1 MNTRTRGIDDI
12 GAAAAPLDLDDARAR
27 VLERVAPPTD
37 EETVPLA
44 DAVGRV
50 ASAPI
55 RSLTDLPPFP
65 ASAMDGYAFRWH
77 QGIASLAVKGASLA
91 GHPFAGSI
99 GDGECVR
106 ITTGAP
112 LPGWLRYR
120 CRAGKLRPRRRFS
133 AHQGQHPSRRQRAPP
148 RQRPA
153 PRRCGGGTRQTVEPV
168 RHRRPGRLRLRCRA
182 GLEASPGSGILT
194 GDELQQPGTPLAFG
208 NIYDSNR
215 FAVEALLQRLPVDA
229 GNLGVLTD
237 STAAVARGLA
247 EASAE
252 YRLILTSGGVSV
264 GDADLVKST
273 LEAHGELAF
282 WRLNLKPGK
291 PLAFGRLGKALFLGL
306 PGNPVSTIVTYLL
319 IAKPAIEKLCGM
331 RPSPPTTVAARLTEP
346 IAHKPGREEYQRGIA
361 TYGQGDVQVR
371 TTGDQGSNRM
381 STFAQANCLIRIPK
395 NQASLTIGDRVQ
407 VLPFAGL
414 L

>member
-27 VLERVAPPTD
+27 VLERVAPPTG
-37 EETVPLA
+37 EETVALA

-55 RSLTDLPPFP
+55 RSLTDLPPFS
-65 ASAMDGYAFRWH
+65 ASAMDGYAFRWR
-77 QGIASLAVKGASLA
+77 QGVASLAVKGASLA
-91 GHPFAGSI
+91 GHPYAGSI

-112 LPGWLRYR
+112 LPTGCDTVVVQENCDRDGALVRIRGSTQAGANVRPPGNDLRR
-120 CRAGKLRPRRRFS
+120 GDVAVERGKRLNPFDIGALAACGCAAAPVWKRPRVAVFS
-133 AHQGQHPSRRQRAPP
+133 
-148 RQRPA
+148 
-153 PRRCGGGTRQTVEPV
+153 
-168 RHRRPGRLRLRCRA
+168 
-182 GLEASPGSGILT
+182 T

-229 GNLGVLTD
+229 DNLGVLTD
-237 STAAVARGLA
+237 SAEAVARGLT

-273 LEAHGELAF
+273 LEAQGELTF

-291 PLAFGRLGKALFLGL
+291 PLAFGRLGNALFLGL

-331 RPSPPTTVAARLTEP
+331 MPSPPTTVTARLTEP

-361 TYGQGDVQVR
+361 TYGQGDVRVR

-381 STFAQANCLIRIPK
+381 STFAEANCLIRIPK
-395 NQASLTIGDRVQ
+395 NQAGLTIGDRVE

-414 L
+414 V